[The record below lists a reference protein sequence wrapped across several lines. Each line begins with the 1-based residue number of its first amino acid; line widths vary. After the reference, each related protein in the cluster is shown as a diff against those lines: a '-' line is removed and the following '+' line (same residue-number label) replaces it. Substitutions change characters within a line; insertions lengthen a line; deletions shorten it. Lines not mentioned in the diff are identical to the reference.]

1 MKEGGKKELML
12 FLLGEITSALTT
24 LNIHVL
30 MLSNSMKTRETLQ
43 CKLLLAVNEEN
54 ISMRKLLRQQRKY
67 V

>member
-1 MKEGGKKELML
+1 MMEGGRKGLIL

-30 MLSNSMKTRETLQ
+30 MLSNLMKTRETLQ
-43 CKLLLAVNEEN
+43 YKLLLAVNEEN
-54 ISMRKLLRQQRKY
+54 IYMRKLLRQQRKY